1 MIGKKEMVAKI
12 AENESVTKV
21 AAEEM
26 YEAVFGALVDT
37 LEVGEEVAVPGLGRF
52 KIVERAE
59 REAHN
64 PRTGDAVVVPAHKAL
79 KFVPAK
85 GLKETVAE
93 L

>member
-12 AENESVTKV
+12 AENESSTKV
-21 AAEEM
+21 ASEEM

-52 KIVERAE
+52 KIVERAA
-59 REAHN
+59 RTAHN
-64 PRTGDAVVVPAHKAL
+64 PRTMEEVEVPAKKVL
-79 KFVPAK
+79 KFAPAK